1 MSNLCR
7 ILAQNL
13 GENGLKR
20 WIFKDR
26 KLDFYICMRNPAK
39 IVIKMS
45 SNILGNTQI
54 KEYACRS
61 VIQHQIK
68 DYAYRSVIQ
77 HYDQGF

>member
-1 MSNLCR
+1 MPN
-7 ILAQNL
+7 LAQNL

-45 SNILGNTQI
+45 SDILGNTQI
-54 KEYACRS
+54 K
-61 VIQHQIK
+61 
-68 DYAYRSVIQ
+68 DYTYRSVIQ
-77 HYDQGF
+77 HPYQGL

>member
-54 KEYACRS
+54 K
-61 VIQHQIK
+61 

-77 HYDQGF
+77 HYNQGF